1 MPPLPAP
8 TVDVTPA
15 ADRDSSA
22 PAGSVDV
29 VISREG
35 KGRSYRTVGGST
47 VDVVRDAVRK
57 VLNDPYTAEFLPAK
71 GERS

>member
-1 MPPLPAP
+1 MPLPAP

-29 VISREG
+29 VIHRDG
-35 KGRSYRTVGGST
+35 KGRSYRTEGGST
-47 VDVVRDAVRK
+47 ADVVRDAVRK
-57 VLNDPYTAEFLPAK
+57 VLADPHTAEWLP
-71 GERS
+71 